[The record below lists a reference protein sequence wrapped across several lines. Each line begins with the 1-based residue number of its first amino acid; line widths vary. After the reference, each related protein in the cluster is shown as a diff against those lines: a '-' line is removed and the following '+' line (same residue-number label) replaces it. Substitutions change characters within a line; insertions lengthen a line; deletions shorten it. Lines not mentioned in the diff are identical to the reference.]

1 MTGKEAFEN
10 NFGKKV
16 AVKIRNFGK
25 VIGKICGYDSHDGTL
40 LIRAISLEAGTSLR
54 FKDLTKT
61 TKVAEGYHRAKKGY
75 MYINQSQVV

>member
-1 MTGKEAFEN
+1 MTVKEAFTN
-10 NFGKKV
+10 NFGKKIT
-16 AVKIRNFGK
+16 VKIRDFGK
-25 VIGKICGYDSHDGTL
+25 VIGRICGYDSKDDTL
-40 LIRAISLEAGTSLR
+40 LIRAISLESGTSLK